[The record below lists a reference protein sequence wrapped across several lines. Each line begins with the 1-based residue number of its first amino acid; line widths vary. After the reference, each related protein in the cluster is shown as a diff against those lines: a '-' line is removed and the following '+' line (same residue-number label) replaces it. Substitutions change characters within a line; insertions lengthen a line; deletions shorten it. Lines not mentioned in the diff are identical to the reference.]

1 MGGTIHM
8 KHIQK
13 EELYFSRFR
22 LSDRLFD
29 QDSIFFDIETTG
41 FSPAHSIIYLIG
53 CAYRKDDYL
62 HVDQF
67 FAESPQDEEE
77 ILTAFSELLKGFTTI
92 ISYNGVGFDIP
103 FLKAKYDSFNLPEH
117 FKDFHYIDIFKS
129 VSEIKFLLKLP
140 NYKQKTLEDFL
151 GLKRDDRFSGGEL
164 INVYHEY
171 TGSKD
176 AEKEELLLLHNYED
190 VIGMTEL
197 LPVLSYMEIFQGQY
211 TIKETRLESYRAAD
225 GTEGKELLISLAN
238 DFAVPKRVSYQ
249 FREFYLIM
257 KDASTTIRIP
267 VFSGE
272 LRYFYDNYKEYYYL
286 PKEDMA
292 VHKSVAS
299 FVDKSFRQ
307 SAKAA
312 NCYTR
317 KSGDFLPQYTT
328 VMSPEFRREYKD
340 RVSYFELNE
349 DFRTSD
355 VMLRRYVAHILH
367 QMRKAKKGTSA

>member
-1 MGGTIHM
+1 
-8 KHIQK
+8 
-13 EELYFSRFR
+13 
-22 LSDRLFD
+22 
-29 QDSIFFDIETTG
+29 
-41 FSPAHSIIYLIG
+41 
-53 CAYRKDDYL
+53 
-62 HVDQF
+62 
-67 FAESPQDEEE
+67 
-77 ILTAFSELLKGFTTI
+77 
-92 ISYNGVGFDIP
+92 
-103 FLKAKYDSFNLPEH
+103 
-117 FKDFHYIDIFKS
+117 
-129 VSEIKFLLKLP
+129 
-140 NYKQKTLEDFL
+140 
-151 GLKRDDRFSGGEL
+151 
-164 INVYHEY
+164 
-171 TGSKD
+171 
-176 AEKEELLLLHNYED
+176 
-190 VIGMTEL
+190 
-197 LPVLSYMEIFQGQY
+197 MEIFQGQY

-225 GTEGKELLISLAN
+225 GTEGKELLISLEN